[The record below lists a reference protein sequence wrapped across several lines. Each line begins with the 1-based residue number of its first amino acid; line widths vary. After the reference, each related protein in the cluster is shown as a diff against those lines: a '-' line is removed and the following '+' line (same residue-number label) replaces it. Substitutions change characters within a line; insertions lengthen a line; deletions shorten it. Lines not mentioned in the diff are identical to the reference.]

1 MKSFDIPQQFSSSF
15 IDEINEIRNTNDRL
29 KKDFSPS
36 LLSFENADVL
46 IARHFGFCYGVKNAV
61 EIAFKVIADN
71 PDKKIYLLS
80 EIIHNPSVNESLLEL
95 GVQFIQDEKGNQIIE
110 WSTINSEDIVITPAF
125 GTTNEIQEILNSK
138 EVNLK
143 QYDTTCPFV
152 EKVWKRGNELASNDA
167 TLIIH
172 GKTTHEETR
181 ATFSQTSGKRIIVES
196 IEEAKELATDIR
208 REDFDDKWKDR
219 VSDGFNFEA
228 DFDKI
233 GVINQTTMLAEETH
247 EIAELFKNLM
257 IEIHSE
263 SQIQQHFVN
272 TRDTLCYATNDNQ
285 SATKALAKEKLDL
298 TLVIGG
304 YNSSNTSHLLELFDE
319 GSNIYFIKDEQDL
332 ISNKEINHFN
342 LANKSII
349 GSSNYIPNKT
359 KLRIGITAG
368 ASCPN
373 STIEEVIKKLLSFK
387 NENVDIQSA
396 LSALKNRING
406 F

>member
-167 TLIIH
+167 TL
-172 GKTTHEETR
+172 
-181 ATFSQTSGKRIIVES
+181 
-196 IEEAKELATDIR
+196 
-208 REDFDDKWKDR
+208 
-219 VSDGFNFEA
+219 
-228 DFDKI
+228 
-233 GVINQTTMLAEETH
+233 
-247 EIAELFKNLM
+247 
-257 IEIHSE
+257 
-263 SQIQQHFVN
+263 
-272 TRDTLCYATNDNQ
+272 
-285 SATKALAKEKLDL
+285 
-298 TLVIGG
+298 
-304 YNSSNTSHLLELFDE
+304 
-319 GSNIYFIKDEQDL
+319 
-332 ISNKEINHFN
+332 
-342 LANKSII
+342 
-349 GSSNYIPNKT
+349 
-359 KLRIGITAG
+359 
-368 ASCPN
+368 
-373 STIEEVIKKLLSFK
+373 
-387 NENVDIQSA
+387 
-396 LSALKNRING
+396 
-406 F
+406 